1 MKLTKPIASLIA
13 TFLAAPAMAGDGAP
27 DILCTFKPEALS
39 PVYKGPP
46 IEDVVYHG
54 YYDSHGELCFGQD
67 CIESIDGTV
76 KLLMNHPRRGKLTLV
91 SDHIQKTD
99 EPIARNADPLTR
111 MFLGAAKQEI
121 KHLAPGVEVE
131 IVVDT
136 STGKAT
142 LAGQT
147 GLFTITNFA
156 GYINLTGEC
165 NMFTDPS

>member
-1 MKLTKPIASLIA
+1 
-13 TFLAAPAMAGDGAP
+13 
-27 DILCTFKPEALS
+27 
-39 PVYKGPP
+39 
-46 IEDVVYHG
+46 
-54 YYDSHGELCFGQD
+54 
-67 CIESIDGTV
+67 
-76 KLLMNHPRRGKLTLV
+76 
-91 SDHIQKTD
+91 
-99 EPIARNADPLTR
+99 